1 MSAKPGDGGALDHE
15 PEADLKMT
23 IWEHLQELR
32 SRLVKAS
39 IGVFIGTIVCWY
51 YRVQI
56 LAWLVHPYEK
66 VWFEQ
71 KLPGTPELQ
80 TLSPADAF
88 VGYLQ
93 IALVGG
99 IILGVPVIFWQLW
112 SFVSPG
118 LYQRE
123 KRYIVPFVTF
133 STGLFLSGVA
143 FAYYAMFPAMF
154 RFFFSQLGT
163 VGAQGMALTQKP
175 TLEYYLD
182 FTTRA
187 LLVFGAVFELPL
199 LIFFLSLAGIVSP
212 MQLLRFGRW
221 AVLLAFVVG
230 AIATPGPEIMSQL
243 LLSGALIALYFV
255 SVGVAFLVGN
265 RKKEKAAGQ
274 AAQDKAEEE
283 KAAATKAEKKTAK
296 GKKGKK
302 G

>member
-1 MSAKPGDGGALDHE
+1 MSAKQVGALE
-15 PEADLKMT
+15 PEADVKMT
-23 IWEHLQELR
+23 IWEHIQELR
-32 SRLVKAS
+32 SRLVKAA
-39 IGVFIGTIVCWY
+39 IGVFAGTIVCWY
-51 YRVQI
+51 FRVEI
-56 LAWLVHPYEK
+56 LAWLVKPYAK
-66 VWFEQ
+66 VWYEQ

-99 IILGVPVIFWQLW
+99 IILGVPIIFWQLW

-118 LYQRE
+118 LYARE
-123 KRYIVPFVTF
+123 KRFIIPFVVF

-154 RFFFSQLGT
+154 RFFFSQLGP
-163 VGAQGMALTQKP
+163 VGTAGMALTQRP
-175 TLEYYLD
+175 TLEYFLD

-199 LIFFLSLAGIVSP
+199 LIFFLSIAGIVSP
-212 MQLLRFGRW
+212 MQLVRFGRW
-221 AVLLAFVVG
+221 AVLLSFVVG
-230 AIATPGPEIMSQL
+230 ALATPGPEIMSQI

-265 RKKEKAAGQ
+265 RKKEKAT
-274 AAQDKAEEE
+274 DE
-283 KAAATKAEKKTAK
+283 KAD
-296 GKKGKK
+296 
-302 G
+302 